1 MRRCAVFFHA
11 HPDDEALLTS
21 GTMATLAA
29 AGDRVVLVVATA
41 GEAGLAAGQLRADGG
56 LGGRRRAELQA
67 SARALGVSRVEVLGY
82 ADSGLA
88 TDPSPPPPADRL
100 PRLADAD
107 VAAVAAILA
116 GILTEEGADLVT
128 GYDVNGGY
136 GHPDHV
142 AVHHIAAAAAK
153 LAGTPVLLEATVPRD
168 RLLSWARRV
177 NRLLPAGRRV
187 DLTPWAQAYSAA
199 ADITH
204 RIDVRAQ
211 ARARRAS
218 MRAHASQATADSG
231 ARTLGVFTKVP
242 PPLFGA
248 VFGREWY
255 RQPGLPPTGHRYHD
269 VFATLER

>member
-100 PRLADAD
+100 P
-107 VAAVAAILA
+107 
-116 GILTEEGADLVT
+116 GW
-128 GYDVNGGY
+128 
-136 GHPDHV
+136 P
-142 AVHHIAAAAAK
+142 
-153 LAGTPVLLEATVPRD
+153 TPTSPRSPP
-168 RLLSWARRV
+168 SW
-177 NRLLPAGRRV
+177 PA
-187 DLTPWAQAYSAA
+187 S
-199 ADITH
+199 
-204 RIDVRAQ
+204 
-211 ARARRAS
+211 
-218 MRAHASQATADSG
+218 
-231 ARTLGVFTKVP
+231 
-242 PPLFGA
+242 
-248 VFGREWY
+248 
-255 RQPGLPPTGHRYHD
+255 
-269 VFATLER
+269 